1 MEKGNL
7 GKGTHQIEN
16 GKSSHQGN
24 ECATRTGY
32 NNRHRRQP
40 PMQESMPS
48 PHSPMAPSVWVKRF
62 LPLINPGGLVLDLAA
77 GSGRHVRLLRDCG
90 FAVCAVDRNITAL
103 LAFAG
108 PCCEVRRI
116 DLETDNGRQ
125 LGDGYDGIIVT
136 DYLHRPL
143 LSAIARALAPGG
155 VLIYETF
162 ARGNERFGRPRNPD
176 FLLRPGELLDAF
188 TNLTVVA
195 FEQGEVSVP
204 RPAVVQRLAAVLGPM
219 RPLPEA
225 VDLDVIRSTG

>member
-16 GKSSHQGN
+16 GKSSHQLQRMCN
-24 ECATRTGY
+24 PHRVY
-32 NNRHRRQP
+32 NNRHQGQP

-90 FAVCAVDRNITAL
+90 FAVCAVDRNTTAL

-125 LGDGYDGIIVT
+125 LGDDYDGIIVT

-143 LSAIARALAPGG
+143 LSGIARKEIMDLVENQDADIAALEEEHRSEFEVHERRA
-155 VLIYETF
+155 LI
-162 ARGNERFGRPRNPD
+162 
-176 FLLRPGELLDAF
+176 DAG
-188 TNLTVVA
+188 A
-195 FEQGEVSVP
+195 EGH
-204 RPAVVQRLAAVLGPM
+204 
-219 RPLPEA
+219 
-225 VDLDVIRSTG
+225 